1 MLTPVSSVRLI
12 VTDRTARMPPV
23 AENVTAS
30 IACSYCA
37 FVATPDNVNV
47 LLAASQLA
55 VIGFPF
61 GAT

>member
-1 MLTPVSSVRLI
+1 M